1 MKLNVEVDA
10 TPEEVRRLLGLPDV
24 SEVHAVYI
32 DRLKKVADKGVTPDL
47 VQQMVRGWMPGG
59 SGGVDLMKDLLGAF
73 TAGSSKATKKDG
85 G

>member
-32 DRLKKVADKGVTPDL
+32 DKLKEVADKGITPDL
-47 VQQMVRGWMPGG
+47 VQQMVRGWVPGG
-59 SGGVDLMKDLLGAF
+59 GSSVDLMKDLLGAF
-73 TAGSSKATKKDG
+73 AGGSSKKADPKS
-85 G
+85 